1 MADIHI
7 LGVPMDLGAGRRG
20 VDMGPSAIRVA
31 RLARALTDLGHRL
44 EDLGNVE
51 VPVPEA
57 TSNPDHLHYVEAIAA
72 ACERARTTLGTLDDD
87 AIPVILG
94 GDHSISMGSI
104 SGVAR
109 EGVRTGV
116 LWIDAHADLNTPA
129 TSPSGNVHGMPLAHL
144 FGHGEPRLLDIWGG
158 GAVLEPRDVVF
169 IGLRSIDQDERSFIR
184 EHGIRAFTMKE
195 IDKRGIAAVAVEAL
209 SHLAHVDRI
218 HVSFDADALDPDLA
232 PGVGTPVAGGLTY
245 REAHLLMELCADAG
259 TVRSCDLIE
268 VNPILDVENRTAHIM
283 VEMAESL
290 FGKKIL

>member
-1 MADIHI
+1 MADIRV

-31 RLARALTDLGHRL
+31 RLARALADLGHDVA
-44 EDLGNVE
+44 DLGNVE

-57 TSNPDHLHYVEAIAA
+57 TSDPDDLHYLGAIAA
-72 ACERARTTLGTLDDD
+72 ACIRAREVLDGLPEH
-87 AIPVILG
+87 AVPVVLG
-94 GDHSISMGSI
+94 GDHSISMGSVA
-104 SGVAR
+104 GVCR
-109 EGVRTGV
+109 PGRRTGV
-116 LWIDAHADLNTPA
+116 IWVDAHADLNTPD

-144 FGHGEPRLLDIWGG
+144 LGHGEPRLLDIWGG
-158 GAVLEPRDVVF
+158 GAMLEPRDVVF
-169 IGLRSIDQDERSFIR
+169 IGLRSLDGDERVFVR
-184 EHGIRAFTMKE
+184 RNGIRAFTMKD
-195 IDKRGIAAVAVEAL
+195 IDRRGIAEVAGEAL
-209 SHLAHVDRI
+209 EHLAGADRI

-259 TVRSCDLIE
+259 RVGSCDLIE
-268 VNPILDVENRTAHIM
+268 VNPILDIENRTAAIM

>member
-1 MADIHI
+1 MANIHI
-7 LGVPMDLGAGRRG
+7 LGIPMDLGAGRRG

-31 RLARALTDLGHRL
+31 RLARALTDLGHTL
-44 EDLGNVE
+44 EDHGNVD

-57 TSNPDHLHYVEAIAA
+57 TSNPTGLHYVEAIAA
-72 ACERARTTLGTLDDD
+72 TCQRARAGLRDLPDN
-87 AIPVILG
+87 AIPVVLG

-109 EGVRTGV
+109 PGVRTGV
-116 LWIDAHADLNTPA
+116 LWIDAHADLNTPE

-144 FGHGEPRLLDIWGG
+144 LGHGEPRLLDIWGG

-169 IGLRSIDQDERSFIR
+169 IGLRSLDRDERAFVR
-184 EHGIRAFTMKE
+184 EHGIRAYTMKE
-195 IDKRGIAAVAVEAL
+195 IDKRGIAAVAADAL
-209 SHLAHVDRI
+209 AHLAHVDRI

-259 TVRSCDLIE
+259 SVGSCDLIE
-268 VNPILDVENRTAHIM
+268 VNPILDVQNRTAHIM

>member
-1 MADIHI
+1 MAELKV

-31 RLARALTDLGHRL
+31 RLARALSDLGHAV

-57 TSNPDHLHYVEAIAA
+57 TSNPNRLHYLEAIAA
-72 ACERARTTLGTLDDD
+72 TCKSTMERLAAFTGNG
-87 AIPVILG
+87 IPLVLG

-104 SGVAR
+104 AGIARSGTRA
-109 EGVRTGV
+109 GV
-116 LWIDAHADLNTPA
+116 LWIDAHADVNTPDS
-129 TSPSGNVHGMPLAHL
+129 SPSGNIHGMPLAHL
-144 FGHGEPRLLDIWGG
+144 LGYGDARLLDTWGG
-158 GAVLEPRDVVF
+158 GAVLQPRDVVF
-169 IGLRSIDQDERSFIR
+169 IGLRSLDGAERKFIR
-184 EHGIRAFTMKE
+184 EHGIRAFTMKD
-195 IDKRGIAAVAVEAL
+195 IDKRGIADVAEEAL
-209 SHLAHVDRI
+209 RHLRDADRI

-245 REAHLLMELCADAG
+245 REAHLLMELCSDSG
-259 TVRSCDLIE
+259 RVRSCDLVE
-268 VNPILDVENRTAHIM
+268 VNPILDVENRTGHIM

>member
-1 MADIHI
+1 MADIRV

-31 RLARALTDLGHRL
+31 RLARALADLGHAVQ
-44 EDLGNVE
+44 DMGNVD

-57 TSNPDHLHYVEAIAA
+57 TSNPNRLHYLEAIAA
-72 ACERARTTLGTLDDD
+72 TCSRTREALARLPDS
-87 AIPVILG
+87 AIPVVLG

-104 SGVAR
+104 AGVAGR
-109 EGVRTGV
+109 GRTGV
-116 LWIDAHADLNTPA
+116 LWIDAHADVNTPE

-144 FGHGEPRLLDIWGG
+144 LGYGEPRLHDVWGG
-158 GAVLEPRDVVF
+158 GAVLDPRDVVF
-169 IGLRSIDQDERSFIR
+169 IGLRSLDGDERTFIR
-184 EHGIRAFTMKE
+184 NHGIRAFTMKE
-195 IDKRGIAAVAVEAL
+195 IDKRGIADVAHEAL
-209 SHLAHVDRI
+209 EHLSGVAHI

>member
-57 TSNPDHLHYVEAIAA
+57 TSNPDPLHYVEAIAA
-72 ACERARTTLGTLDDD
+72 ACERARGTLQSLSDE

-109 EGVRTGV
+109 HGVRTGV
-116 LWIDAHADLNTPA
+116 LWVDAHADLNTPA

-144 FGHGEPRLLDIWGG
+144 LGQGEPRLLDIWGG

-184 EHGIRAFTMKE
+184 EHGIRAYTMKE
-195 IDKRGIAAVAVEAL
+195 IDKRGIAAVAAEAL